1 MKWSIH
7 PVLIPHLI
15 IICLDPSRLNIG
27 IHILL
32 TFHHTFPL
40 VLTRRI
46 CLTISYFMWTQLLKG

>member
-32 TFHHTFPL
+32 TFPHLFPL
-40 VLTRRI
+40 ALTRRI
-46 CLTISYFMWTQLLKG
+46 GLTIS